1 MNIFLR
7 IIALILLTSC
17 SEEVAQTETS
27 TEVDTVTV
35 AIEETTVET
44 IIATPI
50 EQTDSLVAFLI
61 FGEQAPVGYL
71 DSENPITEQYGFKL
85 KRITG
90 CQIDPELL
98 KNSLAQ
104 NNQSLQLMNEKYG
117 EQWMNDFENSSNFKL
132 AIPF

>member
-1 MNIFLR
+1 MQIYTP
-7 IIALILLTSC
+7 IIALVLLTSC
-17 SEEVAQTETS
+17 SGEVAQTETT
-27 TEVDTVTV
+27 TEVEIVQV
-35 AIEETTVET
+35 PAEEKAVET
-44 IIATPI
+44 IASTPI
-50 EQTDSLVAFLI
+50 EQTDSLAVFLI

-71 DSENPITEQYGFKL
+71 DSENPITEEYGFRL

-104 NNQSLQLMNEKYG
+104 NNKSLKLMNLKYG
-117 EQWMNDFENSSNFKL
+117 EQWMNDFEKASNFKL